1 MSLDVTVTSV
11 TPCQDCLTVN
21 ISKVACP
28 GGCLVNQVIPCQDC
42 LTLNISKVACPGG
55 CLMNQEDPDH
65 FISKLSHTE
74 DYIIGIYLIIL
85 GKIILYDFLIL
96 IFFFKYRSPII

>member
-1 MSLDVTVTSV
+1 MSHDVTVTSV

-28 GGCLVNQVIPCQDC
+28 GGCL
-42 LTLNISKVACPGG
+42 
-55 CLMNQEDPDH
+55 MNKEDPDNI
-65 FISKLSHTE
+65 ISKLSHTE

-96 IFFFKYRSPII
+96 IFFLNIGPLLYDVINNMTASVWYIYQKLD

>member
-1 MSLDVTVTSV
+1 MNYV
-11 TPCQDCLTVN
+11 TPCPDCLTVN

-28 GGCLVNQVIPCQDC
+28 GGCLM
-42 LTLNISKVACPGG
+42 KE
-55 CLMNQEDPDH
+55 EDPDH

-85 GKIILYDFLIL
+85 GKVILHYTFTE
-96 IFFFKYRSPII
+96 Y